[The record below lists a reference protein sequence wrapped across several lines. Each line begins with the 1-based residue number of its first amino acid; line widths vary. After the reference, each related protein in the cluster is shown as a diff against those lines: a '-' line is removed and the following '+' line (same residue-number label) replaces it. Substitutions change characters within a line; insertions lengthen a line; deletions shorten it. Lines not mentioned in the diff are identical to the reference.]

1 MPLELTRGSI
11 TTPEDLAIE
20 VLDSSNTPV
29 DPFEITYAL
38 YDVTTGSEVLIG
50 PAARDPQRVGVG
62 QYYAHF
68 QVPEN
73 VALGLYRI
81 RWSITENSGDSVN
94 TVLQEFEIVAPSAL
108 ITSTFTPIEA
118 DMIRRLRIRLRD
130 NNPDRN
136 YHFRPPTS
144 SGTVNQFNRV
154 FAYIWEDEELLEYLD
169 QATLLVNS
177 YPPATYFAD
186 VNQMISGQ
194 RNWIPWVITGAMAM
208 AAMALTFNWVADE
221 FDYSIGGVSLS
232 IERSSKYE
240 SLKQNAEQQFE
251 KMITDGKARTVKIMR
266 GLRQSRYGLGVRSSF
281 GPITGNGTLTPRKFL
296 GI

>member
-1 MPLELTRGSI
+1 MLQLTRGSI
-11 TTPEDLAIE
+11 TEPTDLDIE
-20 VLDSSNTPV
+20 VLDGANQPV

-50 PAARDPQRVGVG
+50 SAARDPVRTGVG

-73 VALGLYRI
+73 VAYGLYRI
-81 RWSITENSGDSVN
+81 RWSITENAGDPVN
-94 TVLQEFEIVAPSAL
+94 TVLEEFEIVEPSTL
-108 ITSTFTPIEA
+108 QLVTFTATEL

-169 QATLLVNS
+169 QSVLLINS
-177 YPPATYFAD
+177 YPPATGFPD
-186 VNQMISGQ
+186 VNAMVAGQ

-208 AAMALTFNWVADE
+208 AAMALTFNWIADE

-251 KMITDGKARTVKIMR
+251 KMMTDGKQRTVKYMR

-281 GPITGNGTLTPRKFL
+281 GPVTGNGSLTPRKFL